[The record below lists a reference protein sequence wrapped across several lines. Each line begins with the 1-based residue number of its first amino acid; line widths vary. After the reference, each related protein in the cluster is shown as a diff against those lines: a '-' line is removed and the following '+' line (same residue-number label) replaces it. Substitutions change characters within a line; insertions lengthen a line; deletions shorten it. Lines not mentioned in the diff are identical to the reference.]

1 MSPILIGII
10 GILILFILMASGMNV
25 GIAMAVS
32 AFLGLIY
39 LMGFS
44 QALSILG
51 AAPYRTAAA
60 YTMSVI
66 PLFVLMGNL
75 SFYAGVS
82 EDLYSTTYKLFGHLP
97 GGLAMATTVGCAGFA
112 ATCGSSVATAVTMG
126 SISIPEMRKYK
137 YAPTLAAGSLAAGG
151 TLGILIPP
159 SIGFIIYSM
168 LTDESIGKLFIAG
181 ILPGILLTLLFV
193 LTIYVTV
200 RRDLTL
206 GPPGPRFSLK
216 ERIASFKGVWSALA
230 LFILV
235 IGGLY
240 GGIFTPSE
248 AGGIGAFGAFLLMII
263 RKKFTKRNLINVL
276 MDTGKVTAM
285 CFIILAGANVFGY
298 FMAVTRIP
306 NELAD
311 LAVSLP
317 LPPHLIVVFILII
330 YLALGSVMDSIAMIV
345 LTVPIFYPVVM
356 ELGFDPIWFGV
367 IMVIVMEM
375 ALITPPV
382 GMNVFAI
389 AGVAPEIP
397 LYTVFKGIIPFLVAM
412 IICIAFLMA
421 FPQIATFLPGLMM

>member
-10 GILILFILMASGMNV
+10 FIIVLFILMASGMNV

-32 AFLGLIY
+32 AFAGLIY
-39 LMGFS
+39 LMGFP
-44 QALSILG
+44 QALAIIG
-51 AAPYRTAAA
+51 AQPYRTAAA

-66 PLFVLMGNL
+66 PLFVLMGNF

-126 SISIPEMRKYK
+126 SIAIPEMEKYK
-137 YAPTLAAGSLAAGG
+137 YAPTLATGCLAAGG

-168 LTDESIGKLFIAG
+168 LTNESIGKLFIAG
-181 ILPGILLTLLFV
+181 VLPGILLTVLFV
-193 LTIYVTV
+193 LTIYVIV
-200 RRDLTL
+200 RSNPTL
-206 GPPGPRFSLK
+206 GPPGPRFTLK
-216 ERIASFKGVWSALA
+216 EKLASFKGIWSALS

-240 GGIFTPSE
+240 GGVFTPTE
-248 AGGIGAFGAFLLMII
+248 AGGIGAFGAFLLMIV
-263 RKKFTKRNLINVL
+263 RGKLTRGSLINVL
-276 MDTGKVTAM
+276 VDTGKVTAM
-285 CFIILAGANVFGY
+285 CFIILLGANIFGY

-306 NELAD
+306 NALAD
-311 LAVSLP
+311 LTVSLP
-317 LPPHLIVVFILII
+317 LPPVLIVVFILII

-345 LTVPIFYPVVM
+345 LTVPIFYPVVI
-356 ELGFDPIWFGV
+356 ELGFNSIWFGV
-367 IMVIVMEM
+367 IMVMVMEM

-382 GMNVFAI
+382 GMNVYAI
-389 AGVAPEIP
+389 AGVAPDDIG
-397 LYTVFKGIIPFLVAM
+397 LYTVFKGIFPFLAAM
-412 IICIAFLMA
+412 IICIAILFVI
-421 FPQIATFLPGLMM
+421 PQVATFLPGLM

>member
-10 GILILFILMASGMNV
+10 FIFILFLLMASGMNV

-32 AFLGLIY
+32 AFFGLVYLLG
-39 LMGFS
+39 FN
-44 QALSILG
+44 QALAILG

-82 EDLYSTTYKLFGHLP
+82 EDLYDTNYKLFGHLP

-126 SISIPEMRKYK
+126 SISIPEMKKYK
-137 YAPTLAAGSLAAGG
+137 YAPTLAAGCLAAGG

-168 LTDESIGKLFIAG
+168 LTNESIGKLFVAG
-181 ILPGILLTLLFV
+181 IFPGILLTFLFV
-193 LTIYVTV
+193 LTIYVLV
-200 RRDLTL
+200 RRNPTL
-206 GPPGPRFSLK
+206 GPSGPRFSLK
-216 ERIASFKGVWSALA
+216 EKLASFKGIWSALS

-240 GGIFTPSE
+240 VGIFTPSE
-248 AGGIGAFGAFLLMII
+248 AGGIGAFGAFLLMAF
-263 RKKFTKRNLINVL
+263 RKKLTRANLTNVL
-276 MDTGKVTAM
+276 VDTGKVTAM
-285 CFIILAGANVFGY
+285 CFIILVGANVFGY

-306 NELAD
+306 NALAD

-317 LPPHLIVVFILII
+317 LPPVLIVVFILII
-330 YLALGSVMDSIAMIV
+330 YLILGSVMDSIAMIV

-356 ELGFDPIWFGV
+356 ELGFDSIWFGV
-367 IMVIVMEM
+367 VMVLVMEM

-389 AGVAPEIP
+389 AGVAPDID
-397 LYTVFKGIIPFLVAM
+397 LYTVFKGVFPFLVAM
-412 IICIAFLMA
+412 FVCIAILFVI
-421 FPQIATFLPGLMM
+421 PQIATFLPGLM

>member
-1 MSPILIGII
+1 MSPILIGIL
-10 GILILFILMASGMNV
+10 GIIILFILMASGMNV
-25 GIAMAVS
+25 GIAMAGS
-32 AFLGLIY
+32 GFLGLFYI
-39 LMGFS
+39 LGFS
-44 QALSILG
+44 QALSIFG
-51 AAPYRTAAA
+51 VAPYRTGAA

-82 EDLYSTTYKLFGHLP
+82 DDLYKTTYKLFGHFP
-97 GGLAMATTVGCAGFA
+97 GGLAMATTMGCAGFA

-126 SISIPEMRKYK
+126 SIAIPEMTKYK
-137 YAPTLAAGSLAAGG
+137 YAPSLAAGSLAAGG

-181 ILPGILLTLLFV
+181 VLPGILLTLLFV
-193 LTIYVTV
+193 LTIYVNV
-200 RRDLTL
+200 RRDLIL
-206 GPPGPRFSLK
+206 GPPGPRFSLREK
-216 ERIASFKGVWSALA
+216 IAALKGIWSALS

-240 GGIFTPSE
+240 GGIFTPTE
-248 AGGIGAFGAFLLMII
+248 AGGMGAFGAFLLIAG
-263 RKKFTKRNLINVL
+263 RGKLTLRNLANVL
-276 MDTGKVTAM
+276 METGKVTAM
-285 CFIILAGANVFGY
+285 CFIILTGANVFGY

-306 NELAD
+306 NALAD
-311 LAVSLP
+311 LAIGLP
-317 LPPHLIVVFILII
+317 FPPMLIIIFILII
-330 YLALGSVMDSIAMIV
+330 YLALGCVMDSIAMIV

-389 AGVAPEIP
+389 AGVARGIP
-397 LYTVFKGIIPFLVAM
+397 LYSIFRGVLPFLAAM
-412 IICIAFLMA
+412 VICVAFLMA
-421 FPQIATFLPGLMM
+421 IPQIATFLPGLM

>member
-10 GILILFILMASGMNV
+10 GIIILFILMASGMNV

-32 AFLGLIY
+32 AFVGLIY

-82 EDLYSTTYKLFGHLP
+82 KDLYSTTYKLFGHLP
-97 GGLAMATTVGCAGFA
+97 GGLAMATTAGCAGFA

-126 SISIPEMRKYK
+126 SIAIPEMKKYK
-137 YAPTLAAGSLAAGG
+137 YAPSLAAGSLAAGG

-181 ILPGILLTLLFV
+181 VLPGILLTFLFV
-193 LTIYVTV
+193 LTIYINV
-200 RRDLTL
+200 RRDLRL
-206 GPPGPRFSLK
+206 GPPGPRFSLREK
-216 ERIASFKGVWSALA
+216 IASFKGIWSALS

-240 GGIFTPSE
+240 GGIFTPTE
-248 AGGIGAFGAFLLMII
+248 AGGIGACGAFLLIAV
-263 RKKFTKRNLINVL
+263 RGKLTLRNLTDVL
-276 MDTGKVTAM
+276 METGKITAM
-285 CFIILAGANVFGY
+285 CFIILSGANVFGY
-298 FMAVTRIP
+298 SMAVTRIP
-306 NELAD
+306 NALAD
-311 LAVSLP
+311 LAVGLP
-317 LPPHLIVVFILII
+317 FPPILIIIFILII
-330 YLALGSVMDSIAMIV
+330 YLALGCVMDSIAMIV
-345 LTVPIFYPVVM
+345 LTVPIFYPVVIK
-356 ELGFDPIWFGV
+356 LGYDPIWFGV

-389 AGVAPEIP
+389 AGVATEIP
-397 LYTVFKGIIPFLVAM
+397 LYTIFKGVLPFLAAM
-412 IICIAFLMA
+412 VICVAFLMA
-421 FPQIATFLPGLMM
+421 FPQIATFLPGLM

>member
-10 GILILFILMASGMNV
+10 FILVLFLLMASGMNV

-32 AFLGLIY
+32 AFLGLVY
-39 LMGFS
+39 LMGFD
-44 QALSILG
+44 QALAILG

-82 EDLYSTTYKLFGHLP
+82 QDLYSTTYKLFGHLP

-126 SISIPEMRKYK
+126 SIAIPEMEKYK
-137 YAPTLAAGSLAAGG
+137 YGPALAAGSLAAGG

-168 LTDESIGKLFIAG
+168 LTNESIGELFVAG

-193 LTIYVTV
+193 LTIYVLV
-200 RRDLTL
+200 RRDPTL

-216 ERIASFKGVWSALA
+216 EKLASFKGIWSALL
-230 LFILV
+230 LFVLV

-240 GGIFTPSE
+240 AGIFTPSE
-248 AGGIGAFGAFLLMII
+248 AGGIGAFGAFLLMVFR
-263 RKKFTKRNLINVL
+263 RKLTRDNLIHVL
-276 MDTGKVTAM
+276 VDTGKITAM
-285 CFIILAGANVFGY
+285 CYIILVGANIFGY

-306 NELAD
+306 NALAD
-311 LAVSLP
+311 LAVSIP
-317 LPPHLIVVFILII
+317 LPPIFIVIFILFI

-345 LTVPIFYPVVM
+345 LTVPIFYPVVI

-367 IMVIVMEM
+367 VMVLVMEM

-389 AGVAPEIP
+389 TGVAPDID
-397 LYTVFKGIIPFLVAM
+397 LYTVFKGVLPFLVAM
-412 IICIAFLMA
+412 IVCIIILFII
-421 FPQIATFLPGLMM
+421 PQFATFLPGLM

>member
-10 GILILFILMASGMNV
+10 GIIILFILMASGMNV

-32 AFLGLIY
+32 GSLGLIY
-39 LMGFS
+39 IMGFS
-44 QALSILG
+44 QTLSILG

-75 SFYAGVS
+75 SFHAGVS
-82 EDLYSTTYKLFGHLP
+82 KDLYSTTYKLFGHLP

-126 SISIPEMRKYK
+126 AIAIPEMKKYQ
-137 YAPTLAAGSLAAGG
+137 YAPSLAAGSLAAGG

-181 ILPGILLTLLFV
+181 VLPGILLTILFV
-193 LTIYVTV
+193 LTIYINV
-200 RRDLTL
+200 RRNMDL
-206 GPPGPRFSLK
+206 GPPGPRFSLREK
-216 ERIASFKGVWSALA
+216 MKSFKGVWSALS

-240 GGIFTPSE
+240 GGIFTPTE
-248 AGGIGAFGAFLLMII
+248 AGGIGAFGAFLLFAF
-263 RKKFTKRNLINVL
+263 RCKLNLKNLTDVL
-276 MDTGKVTAM
+276 METGKVTAM
-285 CFIILAGANVFGY
+285 CFIILCGANVFGY

-311 LAVSLP
+311 LAVALP
-317 LPPHLIVVFILII
+317 FPPIVIIVFILII

-356 ELGFDPIWFGV
+356 ELGYDPIWFGV

-389 AGVAPEIP
+389 AGVARDIP
-397 LYTVFKGIIPFLVAM
+397 LYTVFKGIVPFLLAMVICVAIL
-412 IICIAFLMA
+412 III
-421 FPQIATFLPGLMM
+421 PQIATFLPGLMM

>member
-10 GILILFILMASGMNV
+10 GIIILFILMASGMNV

-82 EDLYSTTYKLFGHLP
+82 EDLYSTTYKLFGHYP

-126 SISIPEMRKYK
+126 SIAIPEMKKYK
-137 YAPTLAAGSLAAGG
+137 YAPSLAAGSLAAGG

-181 ILPGILLTLLFV
+181 VLPGILLTFLFV
-193 LTIYVTV
+193 LTIYINV

-206 GPPGPRFSLK
+206 GPPGPRFSLREK
-216 ERIASFKGVWSALA
+216 IASFKGIWSALS

-240 GGIFTPSE
+240 GGIFTPTE
-248 AGGIGAFGAFLLMII
+248 AGGIGACGAFLLIAV
-263 RKKFTKRNLINVL
+263 RGKLTFQNLTNVL
-276 MDTGKVTAM
+276 METGKITAM
-285 CFIILAGANVFGY
+285 CFIILTGANVFGY

-311 LAVSLP
+311 LAIGLP
-317 LPPHLIVVFILII
+317 FPPMFIIIFILII
-330 YLALGSVMDSIAMIV
+330 YLALGCVMDSIAMIV
-345 LTVPIFYPVVM
+345 LTVPIFYPVVIK
-356 ELGFDPIWFGV
+356 LGYDPIWFGV

-389 AGVAPEIP
+389 AGVAKGIP
-397 LYTVFKGIIPFLVAM
+397 LYTIFKGIVPFLVAM
-412 IICIAFLMA
+412 VICVALLLA
-421 FPQIATFLPGLMM
+421 FPQIATFLPRLM

>member
-10 GILILFILMASGMNV
+10 GVIILFILMASGMNV

-32 AFLGLIY
+32 GFLGLIY
-39 LMGFS
+39 IMGFS

-126 SISIPEMRKYK
+126 SISIPEMKKYK
-137 YAPTLAAGSLAAGG
+137 YAPALAAGSLAAGG

-216 ERIASFKGVWSALA
+216 EKIASFKGIWSALA

-240 GGIFTPSE
+240 GGIFTPTE

-263 RKKFTKRNLINVL
+263 RNKFTKRNLINVL

-306 NELAD
+306 NALAD
-311 LAVSLP
+311 LAISLP
-317 LPPHLIVVFILII
+317 LPPIFIVVFILII

-397 LYTVFKGIIPFLVAM
+397 LYTIFRGVLPFLAAM
-412 IICIAFLMA
+412 LICVAFLMA
-421 FPQIATFLPGLMM
+421 FPQIATFLPGLM

>member
-10 GILILFILMASGMNV
+10 GVMILFILMASGMNV

-32 AFLGLIY
+32 GFLGLIY
-39 LMGFS
+39 IMGFS

-126 SISIPEMRKYK
+126 SISIPEMKKYK
-137 YAPTLAAGSLAAGG
+137 YAPALAAGSLAAGG

-216 ERIASFKGVWSALA
+216 EKIASFKGIWSALA

-240 GGIFTPSE
+240 GGIFTPTE

-276 MDTGKVTAM
+276 MDTGKITAM

-306 NELAD
+306 NALAD
-311 LAVSLP
+311 LAVALP
-317 LPPHLIVVFILII
+317 LPPILIVVFILII

-389 AGVAPEIP
+389 AGVASEIP
-397 LYTVFKGIIPFLVAM
+397 LYTIFRGVLPFLAAM
-412 IICIAFLMA
+412 LICVAFLMA
-421 FPQIATFLPGLMM
+421 FPQIATFLPGLM

>member
-1 MSPILIGII
+1 
-10 GILILFILMASGMNV
+10 
-25 GIAMAVS
+25 
-32 AFLGLIY
+32 
-39 LMGFS
+39 
-44 QALSILG
+44 LG

-97 GGLAMATTVGCAGFA
+97 GGLAMATTAGCAGFA

-126 SISIPEMRKYK
+126 SIAIPEMKKYK
-137 YAPTLAAGSLAAGG
+137 YAPSLAAGSLAAGG

-181 ILPGILLTLLFV
+181 VLPGILLTFLFV
-193 LTIYVTV
+193 LTIYINV

-206 GPPGPRFSLK
+206 GPPGPRFSLREK
-216 ERIASFKGVWSALA
+216 IASFKGIWSALS

-240 GGIFTPSE
+240 GGIFTPTE
-248 AGGIGAFGAFLLMII
+248 AGGIGACGAFLLIAV
-263 RKKFTKRNLINVL
+263 RGKLTFQNLTNVL
-276 MDTGKVTAM
+276 METGKITAM
-285 CFIILAGANVFGY
+285 CFIILTGASVFGY

-306 NELAD
+306 NALAD
-311 LAVSLP
+311 LAVGLP
-317 LPPHLIVVFILII
+317 FPPILIIIFILII
-330 YLALGSVMDSIAMIV
+330 YLALGCVMDSIAMIV
-345 LTVPIFYPVVM
+345 LTVPIFYPVVIK
-356 ELGFDPIWFGV
+356 LGYDPIWFGV

-389 AGVAPEIP
+389 AGVATEIP
-397 LYTVFKGIIPFLVAM
+397 LYTIFKGVLPFLAAM
-412 IICIAFLMA
+412 VICVAFLMA
-421 FPQIATFLPGLMM
+421 FPQIATFLPGLM

>member
-1 MSPILIGII
+1 MSPILIGLI
-10 GILILFILMASGMNV
+10 GIVILFVLMASGINV

-32 AFLGLIY
+32 GFLGLFYI
-39 LMGFS
+39 MGLS

-82 EDLYSTTYKLFGHLP
+82 DDLYKTTYKLFGHLP
-97 GGLAMATTVGCAGFA
+97 GGLAMATTMGCAGFA

-126 SISIPEMRKYK
+126 SIAIPEMKKYK
-137 YAPTLAAGSLAAGG
+137 YAPSLAAGSLAAGG

-181 ILPGILLTLLFV
+181 IFPGILLTLLFV
-193 LTIYVTV
+193 MTIYVNV
-200 RRDLTL
+200 RRNLKL
-206 GPPGPRFSLK
+206 GPPGPRFSLREK
-216 ERIASFKGVWSALA
+216 MAAFKGIWSALS
-230 LFILV
+230 LFVLV

-240 GGIFTPSE
+240 GGVFTPTE
-248 AGGIGAFGAFLLMII
+248 AGGIGAFGAFLLIAAR
-263 RKKFTKRNLINVL
+263 RKLTLRNLTNVL
-276 MDTGKVTAM
+276 METGKITAM
-285 CFIILAGANVFGY
+285 CYIILTGANVFGY

-306 NELAD
+306 NALAD
-311 LAVSLP
+311 LAIGLP
-317 LPPHLIVVFILII
+317 FPPIVIIIFILII
-330 YLALGSVMDSIAMIV
+330 YLALGCVMDSIAMIV
-345 LTVPIFYPVVM
+345 LTVPIFYPVVI

-375 ALITPPV
+375 ALITPPI

-389 AGVAPEIP
+389 AGVAADIP
-397 LYTVFKGIIPFLVAM
+397 LYTIFKGVLPFLAAMVICVAL
-412 IICIAFLMA
+412 LMVV
-421 FPQIATFLPGLMM
+421 PHIATFLPGLM

>member
-1 MSPILIGII
+1 MSPILIGLI
-10 GILILFILMASGMNV
+10 GIIILFVLMASGMNV

-44 QALSILG
+44 QALTILG

-75 SFYAGVS
+75 SFFAGVS

-97 GGLAMATTVGCAGFA
+97 GGLAMATTAGCAGFA

-126 SISIPEMRKYK
+126 SIAIPEMKKYK
-137 YAPTLAAGSLAAGG
+137 YASSLAAGSLAAGG

-193 LTIYVTV
+193 LTIYINV

-206 GPPGPRFSLK
+206 GPPGPRFSLREK
-216 ERIASFKGVWSALA
+216 IASFKGLWSALS

-240 GGIFTPSE
+240 GGIFTPTE
-248 AGGIGAFGAFLLMII
+248 AGGIGACGAFLLIAI
-263 RKKFTKRNLINVL
+263 RGKLTLRNLTDVL
-276 MDTGKVTAM
+276 METGKITAM

-311 LAVSLP
+311 FAVGLP
-317 LPPHLIVVFILII
+317 FPPILIIIFILII
-330 YLALGSVMDSIAMIV
+330 YLALGCVMDSIAMIV
-345 LTVPIFYPVVM
+345 LTVPIFYPVVIQ
-356 ELGFDPIWFGV
+356 LGYDPIWFGV

-389 AGVAPEIP
+389 AGVATEIP
-397 LYTVFKGIIPFLVAM
+397 LYTIFRGVLPFLAAMVICVALM
-412 IICIAFLMA
+412 MA
-421 FPQIATFLPGLMM
+421 FPQIATFLPGLM

>member
-10 GILILFILMASGMNV
+10 GIIILFILMASGMNV

-97 GGLAMATTVGCAGFA
+97 GGLAMATTAGCAGFA

-126 SISIPEMRKYK
+126 SIAIPEMKKYK
-137 YAPTLAAGSLAAGG
+137 YAPSLAAGSLAAGG

-181 ILPGILLTLLFV
+181 VLPGILLTFLFV
-193 LTIYVTV
+193 LTIYINV

-206 GPPGPRFSLK
+206 GPPGPRFSLREK
-216 ERIASFKGVWSALA
+216 IASFKGIWSALS

-240 GGIFTPSE
+240 GGIFTPTE
-248 AGGIGAFGAFLLMII
+248 AGGIGACGAFLLIAV
-263 RKKFTKRNLINVL
+263 RGKLTFQNLTNVL
-276 MDTGKVTAM
+276 METGKITAM
-285 CFIILAGANVFGY
+285 CFIILTGASVFGY

-306 NELAD
+306 NALAD
-311 LAVSLP
+311 LAVGLP
-317 LPPHLIVVFILII
+317 FPPILIIIFILII
-330 YLALGSVMDSIAMIV
+330 YLALGCVMDSIAMIV
-345 LTVPIFYPVVM
+345 LTVPIFYPVVIK
-356 ELGFDPIWFGV
+356 LGYDPIWFGV

-389 AGVAPEIP
+389 AGVATEIP
-397 LYTVFKGIIPFLVAM
+397 LYTIFKGVLPFLAAM
-412 IICIAFLMA
+412 VICVAFLMA
-421 FPQIATFLPGLMM
+421 FPQIATFLPGLM